1 MRVTPR
7 AVPGIILNGLTL
19 DRILNWV
26 LDRVNRIYDLVLY
39 LYANIT
45 HKMLDYFVYKYGIK
59 GEFVYKFN
67 WQMEILRQKMEIL
80 SSIG

>member
-1 MRVTPR
+1 
-7 AVPGIILNGLTL
+7 
-19 DRILNWV
+19 
-26 LDRVNRIYDLVLY
+26 YDLVLY